1 MMAGEFSSAKRVCWG
16 RSPMR
21 HMNLHFTSGPSG
33 MVALLVSACSSA
45 FQCPCSGL
53 QNWLSFQIDV
63 MCLI

>member
-33 MVALLVSACSSA
+33 MVARLLPVCSSEA
-45 FQCPCSGL
+45 Q
-53 QNWLSFQIDV
+53 
-63 MCLI
+63 